1 MEEVNNFVTR
11 KECSLI
17 DERVKETIKG
27 MEGRAKIVFDNFDI
41 RLSDVE
47 NTQKDIHNLTLSVS
61 KLADSVAAML
71 EKQKEQ
77 KEDIDGITKRVNT
90 MENRDGEKWRTVGMF
105 IITFSLGIILSF
117 IAFKIGLS
125 QS

>member
-27 MEGRAKIVFDNFDI
+27 MEGRAKIVLDNFDI